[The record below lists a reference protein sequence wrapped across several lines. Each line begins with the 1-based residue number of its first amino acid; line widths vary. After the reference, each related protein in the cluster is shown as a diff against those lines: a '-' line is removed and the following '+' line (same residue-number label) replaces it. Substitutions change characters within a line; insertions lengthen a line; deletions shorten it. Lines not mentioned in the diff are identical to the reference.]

1 MFRKQISPNKKGLQ
15 IIIVG
20 CGKVGATLTE
30 QLSKEGHDITLIDKN
45 PRALNAVAELYDV
58 MGIVGNGAS
67 YSIQMEAGIE
77 TADLLISVTNS
88 DELNLL
94 CCTVAK
100 RVGDCA
106 AIARVRTPD
115 YYEEVSYLREKLGL
129 AMIINPEMESA
140 REMAKVLCLPTA
152 LEINTFAHEQAEMIK
167 LKIPQGNIMHDHSI
181 VSLAK
186 KISVNFLICA
196 IERNGE
202 VYIPSGDFILQA
214 GDSISF
220 IATRSDS
227 RTFLKE
233 IGFQTHQVQDVMIV
247 GGGKSAYYLAKRL
260 LSSGIDVKIIERD
273 EQTCETLSIQLP
285 EATIIHGDGS
295 DEDLLTEEGIEQT
308 EAFVPLTGI
317 DEENI
322 LLTLHA
328 KQVSQAK
335 VITKVNRIHFK
346 NVINSLD
353 LGSVIYPKYITAEAI
368 IAYVRAKQA
377 SMDSNIETLYH
388 LFDSQAEA
396 IEFRIEKESA
406 VTNITLADMK
416 LKKNLLVATI
426 NRNGRIFIPTGTDSI
441 QLGDTVI
448 IVTKHTGFNVIED
461 ILA

>member
-1 MFRKQISPNKKGLQ
+1 MFGKPKSSVKKGLN

-45 PRALNAVAELYDV
+45 ADALNSLAGLFDV

-67 YSIQMEAGIE
+67 YGIQMEAGIE
-77 TADLLISVTNS
+77 NADLLISVTNS

-106 AIARVRTPD
+106 AIARVRNPD
-115 YYEEVSYLREKLGL
+115 YNEEINYLREKLGL
-129 AMIINPEMESA
+129 AMIINPEREAA

-152 LEINTFAHEQAEMIK
+152 LEINTFAHGQAEMIK
-167 LKIPQGNIMHDHSI
+167 LKIPKGNIMHKQSI
-181 VSLAK
+181 ISLAK
-186 KISVNFLICA
+186 KISVSFLICA
-196 IERNGE
+196 VERNGE
-202 VYIPSGDFILQA
+202 VTIPSGDFVLEA

-220 IATRSDS
+220 ITPRATTRV
-227 RTFLKE
+227 FLKE
-233 IGFQTHQVQDVMIV
+233 IGFETNQVADTMIV
-247 GGGKSAYYLAKRL
+247 GGGTSAYYLARRL
-260 LSSGIDVKIIERD
+260 LAAGIDVKIIERD
-273 EQTCETLSIQLP
+273 QKRCEELSILLP
-285 EATIIHGDGS
+285 TATIIHGDGA
-295 DEDLLTEEGIEQT
+295 DADLLIEEGIEDA

-322 LLTLHA
+322 MLTLHA
-328 KQVSQAK
+328 KQVSDAK
-335 VITKVNRIHFK
+335 VITKISRFNFKSVVNT
-346 NVINSLD
+346 LD
-353 LGSVIYPKYITAEAI
+353 LGSIIYPKYITAEAI

-388 LFDSQAEA
+388 LFDYKAEA
-396 IEFRIEKESA
+396 IEFRIDKPSA
-406 VTNITLADMK
+406 VTDITLADIK
-416 LKKNLLVATI
+416 LKNNLLIATI

-441 QLGDTVI
+441 HLGDTVI
-448 IVTKHTGFNVIED
+448 VVTTNSGFNVIED

>member
-1 MFRKQISPNKKGLQ
+1 MFGKSNSSVKKGLN

-30 QLSKEGHDITLIDKN
+30 HLSKEGHDITLIDKN
-45 PRALNAVAELYDV
+45 ARALNALAELYDV

-77 TADLLISVTNS
+77 NADLLISVTNS

-100 RVGDCA
+100 RVGNCA
-106 AIARVRTPD
+106 AIARVRNPE
-115 YYEEVSYLREKLGL
+115 YYEEADYLREKLGL
-129 AMIINPEMESA
+129 AMIINPELEAA

-152 LEINTFAHEQAEMIK
+152 LEINTFTHGEVEMIK
-167 LKIPQGNIMHDHSI
+167 IKVPEGNIMHKQSV
-181 VSLAK
+181 VSMAK

-196 IERNGE
+196 IERNGD
-202 VYIPSGDFILQA
+202 VHIPSGDFVIET
-214 GDSISF
+214 GDLVSF
-220 IATRSDS
+220 IAS
-227 RTFLKE
+227 RENARVFLNE
-233 IGFQTHQVQDVMIV
+233 IGFQTNQVEDTMII
-247 GGGKSAYYLAKRL
+247 GGGTSSYYLAKRL

-273 EQTCETLSIQLP
+273 QETCENLSMILP
-285 EATIIHGDGS
+285 EVTIIHGDGS
-295 DEDLLTEEGIEQT
+295 DEELLAEEGIEDM
-308 EAFVPLTGI
+308 ESFVPLTGI

-322 LLTLHA
+322 MLTLHA
-328 KQVSQAK
+328 RQVSDAK
-335 VITKVNRIHFK
+335 VLTKLNHLNFK
-346 NVINSLD
+346 QAINSLN

-377 SMDSNIETLYH
+377 SMDSNIETMYH
-388 LFDSQAEA
+388 LFDSRVEA
-396 IEFRIEKESA
+396 IEFRIDKPSA
-406 VTNITLADMK
+406 VTDTKLADMK
-416 LKKNLLVATI
+416 LKDNLLIATV

-441 QLGDTVI
+441 HLGDTVV